1 MIHPHCQTPN
11 YSTTISEYIS
21 IQNHNKS
28 KDSSDVLSTDEYLTA
43 CCSLDYLTSLTGHK
57 APDNGINPALLKKY
71 PNQDTDNSHG
81 VSESDWS
88 NTLTTQSKPDF
99 NAWLNSEDV
108 DMLCD
113 ESAVSSADT
122 VQNQL
127 LVNYLTNDVLN
138 ILNVSDH
145 KSASVYSQAD
155 ASKKSATI
163 KQTDKLS
170 DQC

>member
-1 MIHPHCQTPN
+1 MT
-11 YSTTISEYIS
+11 
-21 IQNHNKS
+21 
-28 KDSSDVLSTDEYLTA
+28 
-43 CCSLDYLTSLTGHK
+43 
-57 APDNGINPALLKKY
+57 PDNGINPALLKKY